1 VHEKWIAF
9 APRLVA
15 EWRQIVGGYVLFM
28 MALVAHQQGWVVVS
42 SVLLF
47 VSGYLLTVA
56 LYDAV
61 WPDDPDVVK
70 EPSRRW

>member
-1 VHEKWIAF
+1 
-9 APRLVA
+9 
-15 EWRQIVGGYVLFM
+15 LFM
-28 MALVAHQQGWVVVS
+28 VALVVHQQGWVVVP

-56 LYDAV
+56 FVDAV
-61 WPDDPDVVK
+61 WPDDPDAVK